1 LDIAE
6 WLRKLRAENGERAF
20 LDGEVSDSWQGF
32 LDHHAAERP
41 GAPAL
46 SDTLG
51 HHWSYRDL
59 NQAAHDLA
67 DHLRSTGV
75 RPGDRVLLLSENCA
89 PAVAALFACLRLGAA
104 IIPFNARQTFAEVS
118 RVVDHAEPAAI
129 LCTSEVSTDAAAH
142 AGRLGADEINGCF
155 GALDLKVMASSATDM
170 HDVAVILYTTG
181 TTGDP
186 KGVMLTHDNLS
197 FASIGSIKA
206 RGLTANDVIC
216 GVLPMTHVFG
226 LASIIGAGICA
237 GALIRMVPRFK
248 PEELYRALTSGT
260 TVFSAVPQMHA
271 LLMQFVKEQGLK
283 ALNSDTLRYVSS
295 GAAPLD
301 PDWKRRAEAFFGIAL
316 QNGYGMTEATA
327 GVCMTDSKIGDPDIS
342 VGKPFPGVQIRLD
355 LEAPGAEGDVGEIQI
370 RGANVMKGYFR
381 NPEATAKAI
390 AEDGWL
396 CTGDLG
402 RIDSNGN
409 LHIMGR
415 SKELIIH
422 GGFNV
427 YPPEVEAVLNE
438 HPQVIQSA
446 VIGKVVDGDELVIAF
461 IEAAPD
467 DLPDEEALRDFVGK
481 RLTGYKRPSRIV
493 ITDKLPAAPTGKIMK
508 HKLLQSLSSH
518 DRRSQ

>member
-1 LDIAE
+1 MKRYE
-6 WLRKLRAENGERAF
+6 KAF
-20 LDGEVSDSWQGF
+20 LDGKVSASWQKI
-32 LDHHAAERP
+32 LDRHAVERP

-46 SDTLG
+46 SDTIG
-51 HHWSYRDL
+51 HHWSYKDL

-67 DHLRSTGV
+67 DHLRSAGV
-75 RPGDRVLLLSENCA
+75 RSGDRVLLLSENCA
-89 PAVAALFACLRLGAA
+89 PAAAALFACMRLGATV
-104 IIPFNARQTFAEVS
+104 IPFNARQTFAEVS
-118 RVVDHAEPAAI
+118 RVVDHAEPAAV

-142 AGRLGADEINGCF
+142 AERLGAEKISGCF
-155 GALDLKVMASSATDM
+155 GALDLQVRASSPEDM
-170 HDVAVILYTTG
+170 QDVAVILYTTG

-197 FASIGSIKA
+197 FASMGSINV
-206 RGLTANDVIC
+206 RGLSSNDVIY

-226 LASIIGAGICA
+226 LASIIGAGICV
-237 GALIRMVPRFK
+237 GALIHMAPRFK
-248 PEELYRALTSGT
+248 PEKLHRALTSGV
-260 TVFSAVPQMHA
+260 TVLSAVPQMHA
-271 LLMQFVKEQGLK
+271 LLMQYTKEQGLK
-283 ALNSDTLRYVSS
+283 RLKSDTLRYVSS

-327 GVCMTDSKIGDPDIS
+327 GVCMTNNKIGDPDIS

-355 LEAPGAEGDVGEIQI
+355 LEASGAESDVGEVQI

-390 AEDGWL
+390 VEDGWL
-396 CTGDLG
+396 RTGDLG
-402 RIDSNGN
+402 RIDDKGN

-427 YPPEVEAVLNE
+427 YPPEVEAVLND

-446 VIGKVVDGDELVIAF
+446 VVGKVVDGDELVFAF
-461 IEAAPD
+461 VEAAPD
-467 DLPDEEALRDFVGK
+467 DLPSEEALRDFVGR
-481 RLTGYKRPSRIV
+481 RLAGYKRPSRII
-493 ITDKLPAAPTGKIMK
+493 ITDKLPAAPTGKIIK
-508 HKLLQSLSSH
+508 HKLLELLPSYDWQSK
-518 DRRSQ
+518 